1 MIQEEILI
9 FYLVKYLKGCK
20 TLDTILVRVNKEF
33 SANREKELENQL
45 IKELAHIT
53 GEITK
58 EIKLV
63 TYTRKI

>member
-1 MIQEEILI
+1 MIQEEIYI
-9 FYLVKYLKGCK
+9 FYLVNYMKSCK

-33 SANREKELENQL
+33 SANREKEFEDQL